1 MPRTLSASTIA
12 ALESDSV
19 RFVVLVKIEA
29 PGGDILMTSEGS
41 ETVAILTTGW
51 DDNSTWND
59 LLTWSDSQGG
69 EVFLPGTLGGIS
81 EVEESQGAGGISL
94 TFSGVDIATLSAA
107 ASPAFINSPVKV
119 YLKVSAGTEGGVIM
133 LFDGVCSR
141 APSISYGNNSTVTV
155 SCQGKFAA
163 MNRNRSE
170 RYSNADQQAK
180 YPGDL
185 GLEYAATVSSKEVIW
200 PSSAWFRNNS

>member
-41 ETVAILTTGW
+41 SVDYNGDTYQ
-51 DDNSTWND
+51 S
-59 LLTWSDSQGG
+59 
-69 EVFLPGTLGGIS
+69 GTLGGIS

-119 YLKVSAGTEGGVIM
+119 YLKVSAGIEGGVIM